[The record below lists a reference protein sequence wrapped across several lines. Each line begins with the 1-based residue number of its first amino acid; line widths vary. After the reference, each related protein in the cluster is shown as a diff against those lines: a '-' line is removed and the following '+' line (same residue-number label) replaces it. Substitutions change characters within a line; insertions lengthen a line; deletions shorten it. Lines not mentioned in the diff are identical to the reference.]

1 MVMKSQPVV
10 IDSDLRRRREA
21 TLLELIE
28 IENTHAFDRLPEVFP
43 HPRYELIGNN
53 RVYDGIAE
61 CTKYLRERTAAFPD
75 YRGELIAYH
84 HADDAVIAEVWIM
97 GTHRGRIEGIDP
109 SGKGFRCRMAAFFL
123 FDGDRL
129 TCSRT
134 YFDHATIAR
143 QLA

>member
-1 MVMKSQPVV
+1 MTPEGTAT
-10 IDSDLRRRREA
+10 IDAELRRQREQI
-21 TLLELIE
+21 LLELIE
-28 IENTHAFDRLPEVFP
+28 LENAHDLARLAQVFP

-53 RVYDGIAE
+53 RVYDGLDE
-61 CTKYLRERTAAFPD
+61 CTRYLHERRQAFPD
-75 YRGELIAYH
+75 YRHEVIAHH
-84 HADDAVIAEVWIM
+84 HADEALIAEVWIM
-97 GTHRGRIEGIDP
+97 GTHLGRIESIDP

-123 FDGDRL
+123 FDGPRL

>member
-1 MVMKSQPVV
+1 
-10 IDSDLRRRREA
+10 
-21 TLLELIE
+21 
-28 IENTHAFDRLPEVFP
+28 
-43 HPRYELIGNN
+43 
-53 RVYDGIAE
+53 
-61 CTKYLRERTAAFPD
+61 
-75 YRGELIAYH
+75 
-84 HADDAVIAEVWIM
+84 M

>member
-1 MVMKSQPVV
+1 MTMSSEPIA
-10 IDSDLRRRREA
+10 IDLALRRKREE

-53 RVYDGIAE
+53 RVYDGIDE

-75 YRGELIAYH
+75 YRGEVIAYY
-84 HADDAVIAEVWIM
+84 HADEAIIAEVWIM
-97 GTHRGRIEGIDP
+97 GTHRGRIENIDP

-123 FDGDRL
+123 FDGERL
-129 TCSRT
+129 TCSRI

>member
-1 MVMKSQPVV
+1 MAEATALTSTTA
-10 IDSDLRRRREA
+10 LRQRREQ

-28 IENTHAFDRLPEVFP
+28 LENTHALERLPQVFP

-53 RVYDGIAE
+53 RVYDGIDE
-61 CTKYLRERTAAFPD
+61 CTRYLHERHQAFPD
-75 YRGELIAYH
+75 YRYELIARY
-84 HADDAVIAEVWIM
+84 HADDAMIAEVWIM
-97 GTHRGRIEGIDP
+97 GTHLGRIENIDP

-123 FDGDRL
+123 FEGPRL